1 MDGIS
6 SSKIILGT
14 PYFEETMLAYTDVLA
29 ISNTGS
35 SWLFNRSHES
45 MVFRF
50 KELGMCWEWLVHVLF
65 PGDTLWNPSYCLLR
79 IIDDNSTSICTS
91 CHVLNK
97 PICEFFD
104 LPCCWSYGYCTKW
117 VSQTEPCLFQ
127 SPIASDV
134 SEWIGFN
141 PIIWDKK
148 HFHIIYCTFI

>member
-1 MDGIS
+1 
-6 SSKIILGT
+6 
-14 PYFEETMLAYTDVLA
+14 MLA
-29 ISNTGS
+29 ICNTGS

-50 KELGMCWEWLVHVLF
+50 KELGMSPCWEWLVHVLF
-65 PGDTLWNPSYCLLR
+65 PGDTYCLFR

-97 PICEFFD
+97 PICELFD

-134 SEWIGFN
+134 SQWIGFN
-141 PIIWDKK
+141 PIIWDKNMDSIQYII
-148 HFHIIYCTFI
+148 HLYIIIYNIYHNKYIIIYIYNNIYIIIYI